1 MLLLRPWANSLNN
14 VLGEGS
20 LNTELVVIGAFKF
33 YIGIP
38 LVRISL
44 QICHCYIYI
53 TDNSSMAHKIGK
65 LFHYSIPNNNMQTET
80 VHVIVYLLI
89 AVDAH
94 RMLVHR
100 L

>member
-1 MLLLRPWANSLNN
+1 MSLLHLYR
-14 VLGEGS
+14 
-20 LNTELVVIGAFKF
+20 IG
-33 YIGIP
+33 
-38 LVRISL
+38 
-44 QICHCYIYI
+44 Q
-53 TDNSSMAHKIGK
+53 

-80 VHVIVYLLI
+80 VHAIVYLLI